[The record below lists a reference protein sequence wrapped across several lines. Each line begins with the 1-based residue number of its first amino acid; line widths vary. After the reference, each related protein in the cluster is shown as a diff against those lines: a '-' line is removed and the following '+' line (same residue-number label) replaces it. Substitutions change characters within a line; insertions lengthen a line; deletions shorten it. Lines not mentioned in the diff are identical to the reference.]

1 MGRDLTS
8 LFDPGS
14 VAVVGASDDPAK
26 YGHAVA
32 SQALRAPDRRPVH
45 LVNRRGGTVLGR
57 TAATSLAEIGEPV
70 ELVVISVPGAGF
82 EAAVDDA
89 LACGAK
95 AIVGITAGFAE
106 AGPAGLARQRAV
118 AARVREAGAV
128 LVGPN
133 CLGIADNTT
142 ELYLASDRFAPGGVA
157 LLSQS
162 GNLAL
167 ELQLRG
173 APHGLGF
180 SRFVSLG
187 NQADVTLV
195 DLVEDCARHEA
206 TSVIA
211 VYAEDFGDG
220 RAFARAAADAGKP
233 VVLLTAGRGT
243 ASARSAQ
250 SHTGALTTSAD
261 VVAAACRDAG
271 VELVRTPREMTI
283 VLAALSGGVHT
294 NGRRTAVF
302 TDGGGHGAIAA
313 DAAEDAGLDV
323 PELGAS
329 TQDRLRTVLWEQSAV
344 GNPVDLAGMGEQR
357 PLSYADT
364 VAELLAAEEVD
375 AVLMTGY
382 FGGYAASDGGLG
394 GGPAGG
400 SVLAEGE
407 TRAAK
412 EIVAHLAL
420 LSKPLV
426 VQSMYPQSPSC
437 RVLVEG
443 GVPVFSATEDAAR
456 ALAAM
461 TGRPTAGSSPGAPS
475 KPSAGPP
482 AGPSGQLSS
491 GSASGVLSGS
501 SAESSA
507 QPSSGS
513 SLAASPRI
521 APLPAAQPPLR
532 DPGYHGIR
540 ALLEEAGVPFPPAR
554 EITDEAGLLAAA
566 GEFEG
571 PYVLKALHVLHKS
584 DAGGVALRLA
594 DRGALLA
601 AYRDMHAR
609 LGAPSYS
616 VEAMADLSDGVELIV
631 GVNRDPRFGPVAMV
645 GLGGVL
651 TETLRDVA
659 FSLAPVPAARA
670 EELLR
675 SLRTAALLA
684 GVRGRPAVDVAA
696 AAAVIERITAVA
708 AAHPEMAELEVNP
721 LLVRPEGALALDA
734 RAVLG

>member
-1 MGRDLTS
+1 MERDLS
-8 LFDPGS
+8 ALFDPRS

-32 SQALRAPDRRPVH
+32 SQALRADGRRPIH

-57 TAATSLAEIGEPV
+57 SAAPSLAAIGEPV
-70 ELVVISVPGAGF
+70 ELVVISVPGSGF
-82 EAAVDDA
+82 EAAVEEA

-95 AIVGITAGFAE
+95 AIVGVTAGFAE
-106 AGPAGLARQRAV
+106 AGPEGAARQRAV
-118 AARVREAGAV
+118 VARVRAAGAV

-195 DLVEDCARHEA
+195 DLVEDCARHEPTTA
-206 TSVIA
+206 IA

-220 RAFARAAADAGKP
+220 RAFARAAAAAGKP
-233 VVLLTAGRGT
+233 VVLLTAGRGS
-243 ASARSAQ
+243 ASARSAR

-271 VELVRTPREMTI
+271 VELVRTPREMT
-283 VLAALSGGVHT
+283 VALAALSSRPGPRTG
-294 NGRRTAVF
+294 GRRTAVF

-313 DAAEDAGLDV
+313 DVAEDAGLDV
-323 PELGAS
+323 PEFAPA
-329 TQDRLRTVLWEQSAV
+329 TQDRLRTVLWAQSAT
-344 GNPVDLAGMGEQR
+344 GNPVDLAGMGEQE

-364 VAELLAAEEVD
+364 VGHLLAADEVD

-382 FGGYAASDGGLG
+382 FGGYAASEGGLG
-394 GGPAGG
+394 GGGQTGG

-407 TRAAK
+407 TRAAEK
-412 EIVAHLAL
+412 IVTHLAG
-420 LSKPLV
+420 SPKPLV
-426 VQSMYPQSPSC
+426 VQSMYPESPSC
-437 RVLVEG
+437 RVLAEAG
-443 GVPVFSATEDAAR
+443 IPVFAATEDAAR
-456 ALAAM
+456 ALSAM
-461 TGRPTAGSSPGAPS
+461 TGRPAGSAPEPHEPHEQPGI
-475 KPSAGPP
+475 P
-482 AGPSGQLSS
+482 A
-491 GSASGVLSGS
+491 
-501 SAESSA
+501 
-507 QPSSGS
+507 
-513 SLAASPRI
+513 
-521 APLPAAQPPLR
+521 LPAAAPPLP
-532 DPGYHGIR
+532 DPGYHGVR
-540 ALLEEAGVPFPPAR
+540 TLLGAAGVPFPAAR
-554 EITDEAGLLAAA
+554 EVTDEAGVLAAA
-566 GEFEG
+566 AEFEG
-571 PYVLKALHVLHKS
+571 PYVLKALHLLHKS

-609 LGAPSYS
+609 LGAGSYS
-616 VEAMADLSDGVELIV
+616 VEAMADLSDGIELIV
-631 GVNRDPRFGPVAMV
+631 GVNHDPRFGPVAMV

-659 FSLAPVPAARA
+659 FALAPVPARRA

-675 SLRTAALLA
+675 GLRTAALLD

-696 AAAVIERITAVA
+696 AAAVIERITTVA
-708 AAHPEMAELEVNP
+708 AAHPEIAELEVNP
-721 LLVRPEGALALDA
+721 LLVRPDGALALDA

>member
-1 MGRDLTS
+1 MGRDLTA
-8 LFDPGS
+8 LFDPRS

-32 SQALRAPDRRPVH
+32 SQALRADGRRPVH

-57 TAATSLAEIGEPV
+57 RAAPSLAAIGEPV
-70 ELVVISVPGAGF
+70 ELVVISVPGSGF
-82 EAAVDDA
+82 EAAVEDA

-106 AGPAGLARQRAV
+106 AGPEGAARQRAV
-118 AARVREAGAV
+118 VARVREAGAV

-142 ELYLASDRFAPGGVA
+142 ELYLASDGFTPGGTA

-206 TSVIA
+206 TTAIA

-220 RAFARAAADAGKP
+220 RAFARAAAAAGKP
-233 VVLLTAGRGT
+233 VVLLTAGRGS
-243 ASARSAQ
+243 ASARSAR

-271 VELVRTPREMTI
+271 VELVRTPREMTV
-283 VLAALSGGVHT
+283 VLAAVSSRPGPRGG
-294 NGRRTAVF
+294 GRRTAVF

-313 DAAEDAGLDV
+313 DAAEDAGLQV
-323 PELGAS
+323 PELAAA
-329 TQDRLRTVLWEQSAV
+329 TQDRLRTVLWRQSAV
-344 GNPVDLAGMGEQR
+344 GNPVDLAGMGEQQ

-364 VAELLAAEEVD
+364 IAELLAAEEVD

-382 FGGYAASDGGLG
+382 FGGYAASGGGLG
-394 GGPAGG
+394 GGQAGG

-407 TRAAK
+407 TRAAEK
-412 EIVAHLAL
+412 IVTHLAE
-420 LSKPLV
+420 SPKPLV
-426 VQSMYPQSPSC
+426 VQSMYPRSPSC
-437 RVLVEG
+437 RVLAG
-443 GVPVFSATEDAAR
+443 AGIPVFAATEDAAR
-456 ALAAM
+456 ALSAM
-461 TGRPTAGSSPGAPS
+461 TRRTAASAPEL
-475 KPSAGPP
+475 PALPALPP
-482 AGPSGQLSS
+482 A
-491 GSASGVLSGS
+491 
-501 SAESSA
+501 
-507 QPSSGS
+507 
-513 SLAASPRI
+513 AA
-521 APLPAAQPPLR
+521 PLR
-532 DPGYHGIR
+532 DPGYHVVRG
-540 ALLEEAGVPFPPAR
+540 LLGAAGVPFPSAR
-554 EITDEAGLLAAA
+554 EVTDEAGVRDAA

-571 PYVLKALHVLHKS
+571 PYVLKALHLLHKS
-584 DAGGVALRLA
+584 DAGGVALRLT
-594 DRGALLA
+594 DRDALLA
-601 AYRDMHAR
+601 AYRDMRAR
-609 LGAPSYS
+609 FGAGSYS
-616 VEAMADLSDGVELIV
+616 VEAMADLSDGIELIV

-659 FSLAPVPAARA
+659 FALAPVPARRA

-675 SLRTAALLA
+675 GLRSAALLA

-696 AAAVIERITAVA
+696 AAAAIERITTVA
-708 AAHPEMAELEVNP
+708 AAHPEIAELEVNP
-721 LLVRPEGALALDA
+721 LLVRPDGALALDA

>member
-1 MGRDLTS
+1 MGRDLTA
-8 LFDPGS
+8 LFDPKS

-32 SQALRAPDRRPVH
+32 SQALRAPGRRPVH

-57 TAATSLAEIGEPV
+57 TASTGLAEIGEPV
-70 ELVVISVPGAGF
+70 DLVVISVPGAGF

-89 LACGAK
+89 LACGAR

-106 AGPAGLARQRAV
+106 AGPTGLARQRAITE
-118 AARVREAGAV
+118 RVRAAGAV

-133 CLGIADNTT
+133 CFGIADNTT
-142 ELYLASDRFAPGGVA
+142 ELYLASDTFASGGVA

-173 APHGLGF
+173 APHTMGF

-195 DLVEDCARHEA
+195 DLVESCARHEA
-206 TSVIA
+206 TSAIA

-220 RAFARAAADAGKP
+220 RAFAEAAAAAGKP
-233 VVLLTAGRGT
+233 VVLLTAGRGA

-271 VELVRTPREMTI
+271 VELVSTPREMTT
-283 VLAALSGGVHT
+283 VLAALTAGTRTS
-294 NGRRTAVF
+294 GRRTAVF
-302 TDGGGHGAIAA
+302 TDGGGHGAVAA
-313 DAAEDAGLDV
+313 DAAEDAGLEV

-329 TQDRLRTVLWEQSAV
+329 AQARLRAVLWEQSSV
-344 GNPVDLAGMGEQR
+344 GNPVDLAGMGEQNPR
-357 PLSYADT
+357 SYADT
-364 VAELLAAEEVD
+364 VAGLLATDEVD

-382 FGGYAASDGGLG
+382 FGGYATPEAGLG
-394 GGPAGG
+394 AGPAGG
-400 SVLAEGE
+400 SALAAGE
-407 TRAAK
+407 LEAAG
-412 EIVAHLAL
+412 EIVSRHRATP
-420 LSKPLV
+420 KPLV

-437 RVLVEG
+437 RVLADAG
-443 GVPVFSATEDAAR
+443 IPVFAATEDAAR

-461 TGRPTAGSSPGAPS
+461 TVPEAGGAGGVTPLPPTAPT
-475 KPSAGPP
+475 
-482 AGPSGQLSS
+482 
-491 GSASGVLSGS
+491 
-501 SAESSA
+501 
-507 QPSSGS
+507 
-513 SLAASPRI
+513 
-521 APLPAAQPPLR
+521 LR
-532 DPGYHGIR
+532 DSGYHGVR
-540 ALLEEAGVPFPPAR
+540 ALLSAAGVPFPAAR
-554 EITDEAGLLAAA
+554 EITDEAGLLSAAA
-566 GEFEG
+566 EFDG

-594 DRGALLA
+594 GRDALLA

-616 VEAMADLSDGVELIV
+616 VEAMADLTDGIELIV

-651 TETLRDVA
+651 TETLHDVA
-659 FSLAPVPAARA
+659 FSLAPVAAHRA
-670 EELLR
+670 ETLLR
-675 SLRTAALLA
+675 SLRTAALLD

-696 AAAVIERITAVA
+696 AAAVIEHITTVA
-708 AAHPEMAELEVNP
+708 AAHPEIAELEVNP
-721 LLVRPEGALALDA
+721 LLVRPDGALALDA
-734 RAVLG
+734 RAVLA

>member
-8 LFDPGS
+8 LFDPAS

-32 SQALRAPDRRPVH
+32 SQALRAPGRRPVH

-57 TAATSLAEIGEPV
+57 TAATSLSAIGEPV
-70 ELVVISVPGAGF
+70 ELVVVSVPGAGF
-82 EAAVDDA
+82 EAAVDEA

-95 AIVGITAGFAE
+95 AIVAITAGFAE

-118 AARVREAGAV
+118 ADRVRAAGAV

-142 ELYLASDRFAPGGVA
+142 ELYLASDRFAPGTVA

-173 APHGLGF
+173 EPYGLGF

-195 DLVEDCARHEA
+195 DLVDDCARHRA
-206 TSVIA
+206 TSAIA

-220 RAFARAAADAGKP
+220 RAFAAAAAAAGKP
-233 VVLLTAGRGT
+233 VVLLTAGRGS

-261 VVAAACRDAG
+261 VVSAACRDAG
-271 VELVRTPREMTI
+271 VELVRTPREMTV
-283 VLAALSGGVHT
+283 VLAALAAGPRT
-294 NGRRTAVF
+294 AGRRTAVF
-302 TDGGGHGAIAA
+302 TDGGGHGAVAA

-323 PELGAS
+323 PELGAR
-329 TQDRLRTVLWEQSAV
+329 TQERLRSVLWEQSSV

-364 VAELLAAEEVD
+364 VGELLAGEEVD

-394 GGPAGG
+394 GGADGG

-412 EIVAHLAL
+412 EIVAHLAAV
-420 LSKPLV
+420 SKPLV
-426 VQSMYPQSPSC
+426 VQSMYPRSASC
-437 RVLVEG
+437 RVLAEA

-461 TGRPTAGSSPGAPS
+461 TGRAAAARGGAGAVPPL
-475 KPSAGPP
+475 PP
-482 AGPSGQLSS
+482 A
-491 GSASGVLSGS
+491 
-501 SAESSA
+501 
-507 QPSSGS
+507 
-513 SLAASPRI
+513 AA
-521 APLPAAQPPLR
+521 PLR
-532 DPGYHGIR
+532 DPGYHAVR
-540 ALLEEAGVPFPPAR
+540 ALLADAGVPFPAAR
-554 EITDEAGLLAAA
+554 EVTDEAGLLAAA
-566 GEFEG
+566 AEFEG
-571 PYVLKALHVLHKS
+571 PYVLKALHLLHKS

-594 DRGALLA
+594 DRAALLA
-601 AYRDMHAR
+601 AYREMRAR
-609 LGAPSYS
+609 LGAPAHS
-616 VEAMADLSDGVELIV
+616 VEAMADLTDGVELIV

-659 FSLAPVPAARA
+659 FALAPVPAGRA

-675 SLRTAALLA
+675 GLRSAALLD
-684 GVRGRPAVDVAA
+684 GVRGRPALDVAA
-696 AAAVIERITAVA
+696 AAAVVERITAAA
-708 AAHPEMAELEVNP
+708 AAHPEIAELEVNP
-721 LLVRPEGALALDA
+721 LLVRPDGALALDA
-734 RAVLG
+734 RAVLL